1 MAKKRA
7 VKEGSDDEE
16 VETEQVK
23 GSAAPKK
30 VEKAGWNYTA
40 IFLMMLFLLPGFIAV
55 VMQVPAFNSMHHP
68 LFCV

>member
-7 VKEGSDDEE
+7 VKEGSDEE

-23 GSAAPKK
+23 GTAAPKK

-40 IFLMMLFLLPGFIAV
+40 IFLMMLFILPGFIAV
-55 VMQVPAFNSMHHP
+55 VMQVTLSASICPS